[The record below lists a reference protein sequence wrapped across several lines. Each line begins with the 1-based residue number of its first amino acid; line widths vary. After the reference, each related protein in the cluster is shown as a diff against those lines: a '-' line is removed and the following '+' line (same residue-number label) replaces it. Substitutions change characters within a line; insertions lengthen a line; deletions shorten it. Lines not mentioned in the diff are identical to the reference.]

1 MIKAVPFIETIGS
14 DKFKEFML
22 QPFKI
27 SMLCQINNGDE
38 PIFTQ
43 WRYKNMGSWYKF
55 TNDDDIVL
63 EFYPDQYDII
73 VKNNKKTIMSL
84 PQTLDDFVCD
94 MKRYNVQL
102 FWDDLIDLKFEP
114 KDYLN
119 KDEIS
124 AYFVNLL
131 AQIDKSNELEL

>member
-22 QPFKI
+22 QPFKL
-27 SMLCQINNGDE
+27 SMLCEVNDTDK

-43 WRYKNMGSWYKF
+43 WRYKNMGSWHKF
-55 TNDDDIVL
+55 INDDDIVL
-63 EFYPDQYDII
+63 EFFPDYYDVI
-73 VKNNKKTIMSL
+73 VKKNKKTIMSL

-102 FWDDLIDLKFEP
+102 FWGDIIDLLFEP

-124 AYFVNLL
+124 SYFVNLL